1 MEKTVSLVNAMPTAG
16 WIVLGIA
23 IVLII
28 CLAGLAGFYF
38 IRNRA
43 SIQIGS
49 FRIDMSEKESVKEP
63 KSEKEKEIA
72 IAKKNVEEYLRSVI
86 AKQYDQVVPFLAS
99 LRPIF
104 NRLVF
109 SILNDAVAE
118 SLGVEKEIRIPQKD
132 EKCEIPGSHYKVE
145 TVKTYVAE
153 PQTRVFTNLV
163 ESAVDSL
170 ICKLERE
177 IYNMLINNNIGKNRD
192 DVRHYIHMK
201 SENIVGIIR
210 NTLCDAYNSLSNKN
224 LFDTTKYWSETGIT
238 YPTDW
243 IEDKLYKLFVLCLQC
258 RYSDFDE

>member
-38 IRNRA
+38 IKNRA

-163 ESAVDSL
+163 EAPL
-170 ICKLERE
+170 
-177 IYNMLINNNIGKNRD
+177 
-192 DVRHYIHMK
+192 
-201 SENIVGIIR
+201 
-210 NTLCDAYNSLSNKN
+210 TL
-224 LFDTTKYWSETGIT
+224 
-238 YPTDW
+238 
-243 IEDKLYKLFVLCLQC
+243 
-258 RYSDFDE
+258 